1 MMEIVK
7 SFKKTI
13 IEVIKTIDFNIQ
25 TDSNNKKINIG
36 VKNESAN
43 GNIDINMDND
53 KPEIKF
59 SFKRKNVE
67 S

>member
-1 MMEIVK
+1 MEIVK